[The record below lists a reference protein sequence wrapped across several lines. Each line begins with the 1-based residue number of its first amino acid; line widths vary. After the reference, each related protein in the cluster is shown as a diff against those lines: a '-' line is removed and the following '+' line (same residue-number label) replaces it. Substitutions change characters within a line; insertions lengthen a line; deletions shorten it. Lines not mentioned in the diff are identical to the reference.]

1 MRELSNNLKLLL
13 VGFEHSPSIYKSW
26 HHGFNGCPS
35 RGHLVISLGFWPRGK
50 LVFPKGIKEELLK
63 NCTSISPPRSTVED
77 FVIFSVQ
84 FSCSVVSNSL
94 WPHGLQHARLPRL
107 SPTHGANSNSCRV
120 GDIIQPYHPLS
131 FPSLPA
137 FNLSKHQG
145 LFQWDSSSHQV
156 AKVLEFQLQHQSF
169 QWIFRTDFL

>member
-94 WPHGLQHARLPRL
+94 WPHGLQHARFPCPSPIPR
-107 SPTHGANSNSCRV
+107 AYSNSC
-120 GDIIQPYHPLS
+120 PLS
-131 FPSLPA
+131 QSCHPTI
-137 FNLSKHQG
+137 
-145 LFQWDSSSHQV
+145 SSSFSSC
-156 AKVLEFQLQHQSF
+156 LQSF
-169 QWIFRTDFL
+169 PASWSFPVSQFFASGGQSISFNISPSSEYSGLISFRMD